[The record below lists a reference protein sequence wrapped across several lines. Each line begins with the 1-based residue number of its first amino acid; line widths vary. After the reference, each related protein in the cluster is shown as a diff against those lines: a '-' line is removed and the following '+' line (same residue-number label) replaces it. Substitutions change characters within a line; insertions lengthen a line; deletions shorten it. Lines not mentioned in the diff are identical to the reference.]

1 MKRGL
6 THAHPDDRSRRRRRH
21 RLTPRLIALGHRLRF
36 SDRVRPAGL
45 PADADVALAEL
56 TDRDAVLAACDGVEA
71 VLHLGA
77 ISVEDSFDAILD
89 VNIRGTQHVFEGAR
103 RAGNRRV
110 IFASS
115 NHAIGMHPRS
125 ARLDENAP
133 YRADSYYG
141 LSKAYGEL
149 LARYYWD
156 KHGLESASLRIG
168 SCETTPNQKRH
179 LSTWLSHDDL
189 AQMID
194 RSLRAERLGA
204 AIFYGV
210 SGNDR
215 RWWRDRSAEIIGYQP
230 KDNAETFAGLP
241 GMEDPMPN
249 PLDETHQ
256 GGTFVS
262 ANFTRTLPLSDLP
275 LSDPAPS
282 DQSEAQGA
290 EQPQGSL

>member
-1 MKRGL
+1 MHILMTGAGGAVA
-6 THAHPDDRSRRRRRH
+6 TA
-21 RLTPRLIALGHRLRF
+21 LTPRLTALGHSLRF
-36 SDRVRPAGL
+36 SDRVRPAAL
-45 PADADVALAEL
+45 PADAEFVPADL
-56 TDRDAVLAACDGVEA
+56 TDRDAVHAACDGVDA

-77 ISVEDSFDAILD
+77 ISVEDAFDAILD

-110 IFASS
+110 VFASS
-115 NHAIGMHPRS
+115 NHAVGMHPRS
-125 ARLDENAP
+125 ALLDETSP
-133 YRADSYYG
+133 YRPDSFYG

-149 LARYYWD
+149 LARFYWD

-168 SCETTPNQKRH
+168 SCEAAPSQKRH

-189 AQMID
+189 AQLVD

-210 SGNDR
+210 SANDR
-215 RWWRDRSAEIIGYQP
+215 RWWRDRSAETIGYRP
-230 KDNAETFAGLP
+230 KDNAEAHAGKP
-241 GMEDPMPN
+241 GMLDPMPN

-262 ANFTRTLPLSDLP
+262 ANYTRTLPPSDLW
-275 LSDPAPS
+275 
-282 DQSEAQGA
+282 EAMGA
-290 EQPQGSL
+290 EQKQGSL